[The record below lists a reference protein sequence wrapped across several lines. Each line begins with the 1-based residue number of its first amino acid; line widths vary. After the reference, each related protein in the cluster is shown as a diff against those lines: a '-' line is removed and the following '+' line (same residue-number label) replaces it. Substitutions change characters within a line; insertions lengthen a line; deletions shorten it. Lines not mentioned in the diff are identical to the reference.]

1 MSKNNIYQ
9 IIKNKKQNNQFCFL
23 LIIFSLILI
32 VIFKYI
38 GNTFMIYPIIIF
50 VFSLFV
56 FINGCLEYI
65 NLRKMIKNDVL
76 LDELKNKIIF
86 YSPGYIITENF
97 IIRYSP
103 VIEIVSFKEIIFI
116 QQKRNLE
123 KGGISSYLEIITL
136 VKKKFKFLINT
147 SGIIFEDKAIVKDFS
162 DIILKKNPSVL
173 VGKTK
178 ENKKILLE
186 KYNIKI

>member
-1 MSKNNIYQ
+1 
-9 IIKNKKQNNQFCFL
+9 
-23 LIIFSLILI
+23 
-32 VIFKYI
+32 
-38 GNTFMIYPIIIF
+38 
-50 VFSLFV
+50 
-56 FINGCLEYI
+56 
-65 NLRKMIKNDVL
+65 MIKNDVL
-76 LDELKNKIIF
+76 LDELKNKILF
-86 YSPGYIITENF
+86 YSAGYIITENF

>member
-86 YSPGYIITENF
+86 YSSGYIITENF

-136 VKKKFKFLINT
+136 VKKSLNF
-147 SGIIFEDKAIVKDFS
+147 
-162 DIILKKNPSVL
+162 
-173 VGKTK
+173 
-178 ENKKILLE
+178 
-186 KYNIKI
+186 